1 MTITLKVNDEIKKEM
16 QEFFED
22 SKREKT
28 PAYALFQADDADC
41 VVTVYESGKAVF
53 QGNSADISAQIWI
66 ERQRHVDPLNKVQ
79 VTNSEDKKK
88 KDKLDKV
95 DKKEYIDPK
104 IYNATTIG
112 SDEVGTGDYFG
123 PVVVTAAYVTKEDIP
138 FLEELGVKDSKKM
151 TDDQIRRVV
160 PQIIKRIKYETFKLT
175 NEKYNEKYASG
186 NNMNKIKA
194 VLHNKALYTL
204 KQKVLSDN
212 LSYDYIVVD
221 QFAKPLVY
229 FSYLTESTEIVKDI
243 TFMTKAEDKCLAVAC
258 ASLISR
264 YIFLKSFE
272 ELNDKYEMFFLKGA
286 SDKVDDVALSF
297 VKKNGFDELKKIA
310 KMNFKNTDKVKK
322 LLEDLK

>member
-1 MTITLKVNDEIKKEM
+1 
-16 QEFFED
+16 
-22 SKREKT
+22 
-28 PAYALFQADDADC
+28 
-41 VVTVYESGKAVF
+41 
-53 QGNSADISAQIWI
+53 
-66 ERQRHVDPLNKVQ
+66 
-79 VTNSEDKKK
+79 
-88 KDKLDKV
+88 
-95 DKKEYIDPK
+95 
-104 IYNATTIG
+104 
-112 SDEVGTGDYFG
+112 
-123 PVVVTAAYVTKEDIP
+123 
-138 FLEELGVKDSKKM
+138 M